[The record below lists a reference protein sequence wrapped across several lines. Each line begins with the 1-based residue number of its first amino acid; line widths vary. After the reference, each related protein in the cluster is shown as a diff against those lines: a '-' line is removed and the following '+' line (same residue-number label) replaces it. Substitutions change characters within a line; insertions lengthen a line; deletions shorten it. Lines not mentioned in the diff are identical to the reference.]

1 MIGRIFPY
9 SIVTD
14 RESISIYIYIYIYI
28 YIICKPENCAPDWA
42 FRDVLFGVIIT
53 NDVLHRF
60 DTSHKSW
67 EKYGV
72 RKEI

>member
-9 SIVTD
+9 IC
-14 RESISIYIYIYIYI
+14 
-28 YIICKPENCAPDWA
+28 IICKPESYAPDWA
-42 FRDVLFGVIIT
+42 FTDVLFEVIIT
-53 NDVLHRF
+53 NDVLCRF

-72 RKEI
+72 RNGI